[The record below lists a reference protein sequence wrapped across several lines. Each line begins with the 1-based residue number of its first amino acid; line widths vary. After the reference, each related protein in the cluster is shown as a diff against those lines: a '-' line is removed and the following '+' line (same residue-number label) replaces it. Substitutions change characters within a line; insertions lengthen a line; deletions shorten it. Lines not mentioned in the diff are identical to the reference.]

1 MIRRR
6 RDDELAPED
15 YWWTPYGSNK
25 LGILNEMDRLLEE
38 FRSGFENSPIVPRS
52 FGVQA
57 LRTPAVDLMDTGGD
71 YRLMVEMPG
80 IKREDVNIE
89 VGEREVQI
97 SAETK
102 QEEEGG
108 EGGYIRRERRY
119 SKIYRRIPLPDGVQ
133 ADGTS
138 AEMKD
143 GLLTIRLPKISPQ
156 ERRSRKVEIK

>member
-52 FGVQA
+52 LGVQA

>member
-1 MIRRR
+1 
-6 RDDELAPED
+6 LAPED
-15 YWWTPYGSNK
+15 YWWTPHSSDTFNV
-25 LGILNEMDRLLEE
+25 LNEMDRLLEE
-38 FRSGFENSPIVPRS
+38 FRSGFENSPAVPRS
-52 FGVQA
+52 FGAQA
-57 LRTPAVDLMDTGGD
+57 LRTPAVDLIDAGGE

-89 VGEREVQI
+89 VGEKDVQI

-119 SKIYRRIPLPDGVQ
+119 SKIYRKIPLPNGVRT
-133 ADGTS
+133 DGTS

-143 GLLTIRLPKISPQ
+143 GLLMIRLPKISPQ
-156 ERRSRKVEIK
+156 EKRSKKVEIK

>member
-15 YWWTPYGSNK
+15 YWWTPYSSNT

-38 FRSGFENSPIVPRS
+38 FRLEFENSPAVPRP
-52 FGVQA
+52 FGAQA
-57 LRTPAVDLMDTGGD
+57 LRTPAVDLVDTGSD

-80 IKREDVNIE
+80 IKREEVNIE
-89 VGEREVQI
+89 IGEKDVQI

-102 QEEEGG
+102 REEEGG

-119 SKIYRRIPLPDGVQ
+119 SRIYRRIPLPDGVRT
-133 ADGTS
+133 DGTS

-156 ERRSRKVEIK
+156 EKRSRKIEVE

>member
-6 RDDELAPED
+6 RDDELVPED
-15 YWWTPYGSNK
+15 YWWTPYGSNT

-38 FRSGFENSPIVPRS
+38 FRSGFENAPSMPRP
-52 FGVQA
+52 FGTQA
-57 LRTPAVDLMDTGGD
+57 LRTPAMDLLDSGSD
-71 YRLMVEMPG
+71 FRLMVEMPG

-102 QEEEGG
+102 HDEEDG
-108 EGGYIRRERRY
+108 EGGYVRRERRY
-119 SKIYRRIPLPDGVQ
+119 SKIYRRIPLPEEVRTED
-133 ADGTS
+133 TF

-143 GLLTIRLPKISPQ
+143 GLLMIRLPKISPQ
-156 ERRSRKVEIK
+156 DKRSRKIEIK

>member
-6 RDDELAPED
+6 RDDELVPED
-15 YWWTPYGSNK
+15 YWWTPYGSNT

-38 FRSGFENSPIVPRS
+38 FRSGFESAPSLPRS
-52 FGVQA
+52 NGAQA
-57 LRTPAVDLMDTGGD
+57 LRTPVVDLIDAGSD

-102 QEEEGG
+102 QEEEGE

-119 SKIYRRIPLPDGVQ
+119 SKIYRRIPLPEEVHTDS
-133 ADGTS
+133 TS

-143 GLLTIRLPKISPQ
+143 GLLMIRLPKISHQ
-156 ERRSRKVEIK
+156 EKRSRKVEIK